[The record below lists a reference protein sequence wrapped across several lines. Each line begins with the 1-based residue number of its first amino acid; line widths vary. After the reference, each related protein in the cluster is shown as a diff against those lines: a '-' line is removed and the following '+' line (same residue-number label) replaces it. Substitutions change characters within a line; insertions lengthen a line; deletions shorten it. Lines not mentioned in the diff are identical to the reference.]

1 MNLPRGLRIAA
12 FAALFLVSA
21 IQGPRL
27 RPAEAEKN
35 SLEKLARTVTIYRDT
50 WGVPHVYG
58 PTDASVSFGF
68 VYSQCEDNF
77 WQVEDSYIQALGR
90 ASEVYGQESLVADLT
105 NHALEVVK
113 LSQAEYGKLD
123 SGTKKIL
130 QAAADGYNYFLEKN
144 PQIKPRLLTRFEPWY
159 PIAFGRFAQYQLFI
173 YRRLGIKNAE
183 TLAAIPEV
191 TPGKEGEKERKRDGE
206 KEGRRDSAIRNP
218 QSKIPHSAFRI
229 PQSAGE
235 SVWNAGVVGSNTWA
249 LGPKKSASGHAMLF
263 INPHQPFFGPGQWIE
278 GHVHSDTGWDMS
290 GATFPGSP
298 FPTLGHNDKLGWSHT
313 VNAPDVMDLWEEKF
327 DDAKNPLKYRYGPAH
342 RTATEWV
349 DSIRVKT
356 EDGIVAKSF
365 KFRKT
370 HHGPIV
376 AVREGKPLAVRMA
389 MYTEGGQLQQRYLM
403 TKARDLKEFKE
414 AMARASVPMFN
425 TMYAD
430 RDGNIWYCYYGA
442 VPRRDL
448 KYKWSEPLDGSDPG
462 TEWKGYHTLDELP
475 QVLNP
480 STGWAQNC
488 NATPL
493 LATKEGSAD
502 NPTADKFP
510 DYMVAEPDNSRSR
523 ISRRLL
529 DEREKFSYEDLAKAA
544 FDNRCIEAERLIPP
558 LVAEWEK
565 LNASDPGK
573 AGVTGE
579 AVQTLKAWN
588 GRAETNSVAMTIFTL
603 WAYTRTLSE
612 AKTMTRNLPYP
623 ETAILEYTMKNLSRN
638 WGTWKVTWG
647 EIARLQRVHTSGKL
661 ERFDDEKYS
670 LPVTGGPGEYVGIVF
685 NFYSS
690 FDSPIGKGLKKLY
703 GQAGHS
709 FVSVVEFGPK
719 IEARSLLQFG
729 QRHDPQSK
737 HYFDQA
743 ELYSKAQF
751 KPAWFA
757 LEDIKANLES
767 QYHPGEEPSGKAQG
781 AAEK

>member
-1 MNLPRGLRIAA
+1 MKLPRGLRIAA
-12 FAALFLVSA
+12 IAALLLISTL
-21 IQGPRL
+21 QGPRV

-35 SLEKLARTVTIYRDT
+35 SLEKIARTVTIYRDA

-68 VYSQCEDNF
+68 LYAQCEDNF

-90 ASEVYGQESLVADLT
+90 ASEVYGQESLVADMT
-105 NHALEVVK
+105 NRALEVVK
-113 LSQAEYGKLD
+113 LSQAEYSKLD
-123 SGTKKIL
+123 SGSKKIL
-130 QAAADGYNYFLEKN
+130 QAAADGYNYYLEKN
-144 PQIKPRLLTRFEPWY
+144 PQVRPRLLNRFEPWY
-159 PIAFGRFAQYQLFI
+159 PIAFARFAQYQLFI
-173 YRRLGIKNAE
+173 YRRLGIKEAE
-183 TLAAIPEV
+183 TLAAIPEALQRV
-191 TPGKEGEKERKRDGE
+191 TPAGGKEDKETGRQREGEKERRRDGAISNPRSE
-206 KEGRRDSAIRNP
+206 ASA
-218 QSKIPHSAFRI
+218 S
-229 PQSAGE
+229 E
-235 SVWNAGVVGSNTWA
+235 SVWNAGVIGSNTWA

-278 GHVHSDTGWDMS
+278 GHIHSDSGWDMA
-290 GATFPGSP
+290 GASFPGSP
-298 FPTLGHNDKLGWSHT
+298 FPTLGHNANVGWSHT
-313 VNAPDVMDLWEEKF
+313 VNAPDVMDLWEETF
-327 DDAKNPLKYRYGPAH
+327 DDSKNPLKYRYGSGY

-349 DSIRVKT
+349 EAIKIKLPDGVSIKN
-356 EDGIVAKSF
+356 F

-376 AVREGKPLAVRMA
+376 ALRDGKPLAVRMA

-403 TKARDLKEFKE
+403 TKARDLNEFKE
-414 AMARASVPMFN
+414 AMSRAAVPMFN

-442 VPRRDL
+442 VPKRDP
-448 KYKWSEPLDGSDPG
+448 KFDWTKPLDGSDPE

-475 QVLNP
+475 QTLNP

-488 NATPL
+488 NATPF
-493 LATKEGSAD
+493 LATTEGSAD
-502 NPTADKFP
+502 NPAADKFP
-510 DYMVAEPDNSRSR
+510 KYMVAEPDNSRSR

-529 DEREKFSYEDLAKAA
+529 EEREKFSYDDLAKAA
-544 FDNRCIEAERLIPP
+544 FDNRCIEAETLIPR
-558 LVAEWEK
+558 LAAEWEK

-573 AGVTGE
+573 AGITGE

-588 GRAETNSVAMTIFTL
+588 GRAETDSVAMTIFTL
-603 WAYTRTLSE
+603 WAYTRTLPES
-612 AKTMTRNLPYP
+612 KSMTRNLPYP
-623 ETAILEYTMKNLSRN
+623 ETAILEYTIKNLGRN
-638 WGTWKVTWG
+638 WGTWKVAWG

-661 ERFDDEKYS
+661 ERFDDQKPS
-670 LPVTGGPGEYVGIVF
+670 LPVTGGPGEYVGIIF

-690 FDSPIGKGLKKLY
+690 FDSPIAKGLKKLY

-743 ELYSKAQF
+743 ELYSKGQF
-751 KPAWFA
+751 KPAWFT
-757 LEDIKANLES
+757 LDEIKAHLES
-767 QYHPGEEPSGKAQG
+767 QYHPGEEASSKAQS
-781 AAEK
+781 ASEK